1 MEKISALKNVATLEE
16 KPLLAREDLEAII
29 ELSPSAL
36 VEKINSFRAAGKLKE
51 FLNQALGNTSCR
63 AVISYWEKWLD
74 KNTQKMVDEI
84 IAEKNR
90 AYEEKNGSDPE
101 SLPLHL
107 EKKFPEKVLKMIFTN
122 VHSIQLTFGCSKG
135 CALCGFDAI
144 PGIREHIP
152 YHQLVNLFQKYATE
166 LEKGRPLLYYAS
178 EPSDYSSEGKTYADV
193 HQLAKEYA
201 GYNPHITS
209 NHKEEEWLKFINE
222 QKNGSRVSVYGI
234 KNEKIEKIKTN
245 FENLKVAGQ
254 GKKHQKGV
262 GVTNNGK
269 KRAHGLESSN
279 GLVLT
284 PRGLYNSVLLPN
296 SRVNREF
303 PQGHLMVPFNR
314 MGTDAIVPGQTLKKI
329 LRTAFAL
336 NGFYDDSD
344 GGNTFRYLNLN
355 NPWPG
360 TVDLIGL
367 KPRRRLDIC
376 AADGFYKLW
385 HDENGIVQRVEET
398 SQDEIFEEYKLLEK
412 HNQKI
417 KELQKQKA
425 EIFDNLGEHF
435 RQTVETNKIVFHGID
450 EKEKTEL
457 LKEFIDPENFK
468 SDTEERKKE
477 LEEEKKYLDVNSQDA
492 EDLSFNWAFTWGKSI
507 VEFSHDLATGKDLL
521 KVYSKDQFEQKK
533 KDRTTANFDL
543 VKNGNKIKELAIQ
556 KGLLDFYTN
565 FSAQEKESVL
575 KELLA
580 FDVSTS
586 KENQTDNHFS
596 HLGIGG
602 DILIVSK
609 IPLSVGRVDI
619 VLFTDKRRRTA
630 RMLVV

>member
-1 MEKISALKNVATLEE
+1 MEKIGALKNVATLEE

-122 VHSIQLTFGCSKG
+122 VRSIQLTFGCSKG

-152 YHQLVNLFQKYATE
+152 YHQLVNLFQKYKTE
-166 LEKGRPLLYYAS
+166 LEKRQPLLYYAS
-178 EPSDYSSEGKTYADV
+178 EPADYSSEGKTYADV
-193 HQLAKEYA
+193 HRLAQKYA
-201 GYNPHITS
+201 GYDPRITS
-209 NHKEEEWLKFINE
+209 NHKDKEWLKFINQ
-222 QKNGSRVSVYGI
+222 QKNGSRLSVYGI
-234 KNEKIEKIKTN
+234 KKEKVEKIKN
-245 FENLKVAGQ
+245 RFENLRITGRNQ
-254 GKKHQKGV
+254 KHQEGV
-262 GVTNNGK
+262 GITNKDNLS
-269 KRAHGLESSN
+269 AHGIESSN

-284 PRGLYNSVLLPN
+284 PRGLYNSVLLPDTQ
-296 SRVNREF
+296 VNKEF

-336 NGFYDDSD
+336 NGFHDDS
-344 GGNTFRYLNLN
+344 NASNAFRYLNLN

-360 TVDLIGL
+360 VADLIGL
-367 KPRRRLDIC
+367 KPRRRLDVC

-385 HDENGIVQRVEET
+385 YDEKGVVQRVEET
-398 SQDEIFEEYKLLEK
+398 SNEEIFEGYRLLEE
-412 HNQKI
+412 HNQKVR
-417 KELQKQKA
+417 ELQKQKG

-435 RQTVETNKIVFHGID
+435 CQVVKAKNVAFCGID
-450 EKEKTEL
+450 EKEK
-457 LKEFIDPENFK
+457 KEFLKNFLDPENF
-468 SDTEERKKE
+468 SFDTK
-477 LEEEKKYLDVNSQDA
+477 EEKEWREKARKYRDVNSQEA
-492 EDLSFNWAFTWGKSI
+492 EELSFNWTFDWRKGI
-507 VEFSHDLATGKDLL
+507 VEFSHDMALQKDSI
-521 KVYSKDQFEQKK
+521 KVYSTEKFEQKK

-543 VKNGNKIKELAIQ
+543 VKSGNKIKELAIQ
-556 KGLLDFYTN
+556 KGLVDFYTN
-565 FSAQEKESVL
+565 FNSQEKEAL
-575 KELLA
+575 IKELLA
-580 FDVSTS
+580 FDLGTS
-586 KENQTDNHFS
+586 KENKTDNHFS

-602 DILIVSK
+602 DILIVNK

-619 VLFTDKRRRTA
+619 VLFTDKQRRTA